1 VTIASVIDCRHYGF
15 FWLLIKLISDFDAKS
30 GAFLAGT
37 AVERQDLP
45 LKRRCRCD
53 LGTAQSGGNASFPD
67 LPGV

>member
-30 GAFLAGT
+30 GACLAGT

-45 LKRRCRCD
+45 QSRLS
-53 LGTAQSGGNASFPD
+53 TAYQPPPYAAK
-67 LPGV
+67 V